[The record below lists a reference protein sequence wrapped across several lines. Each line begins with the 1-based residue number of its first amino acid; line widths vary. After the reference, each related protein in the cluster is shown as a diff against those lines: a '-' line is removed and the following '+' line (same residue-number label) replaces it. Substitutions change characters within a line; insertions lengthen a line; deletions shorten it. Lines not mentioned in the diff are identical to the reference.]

1 MPQIPDV
8 SRLLIENTP
17 YNIKD
22 AAARTGIEELSG
34 AINAMTINGIKLFNN
49 NRTHTSSSLKLQDE
63 MDAILNQ
70 EIDVAFQQLNNL
82 LG

>member
-1 MPQIPDV
+1 MPQVPDV

-22 AAARTGIEELSG
+22 AAARTSIDEISRGV
-34 AINAMTINGIKLFNN
+34 NAVTINGVSLYRDN

-63 MDAILNQ
+63 MDAILDQ
-70 EIDVAFQQLNNL
+70 EIDILF
-82 LG
+82 G